1 MQSEPRIHLLSDPQA
16 ADGAAATFDAV
27 LHGIRSA
34 RESIEIHMFV
44 WRNDCVG
51 NEVGRAVLEAAER
64 GVKVKIIKD
73 LGAFMYERIEMNR
86 KSFFN
91 KPISKKQALIYKLLT
106 PSFPNTYC
114 EDDYTDEL
122 GLKIIQHPMV
132 TMEWVNHTHTKYY
145 VFDEEVMLTGSINLE
160 DRHRG
165 YYDYMIRIEDK
176 AAIARLRQRQTLSVP
191 HDPKLPIDFLLNVIE
206 GPRKV
211 FEIKEE
217 FLQLM
222 DQARKSLVIEMAYI
236 GDPDISDKIVEAS
249 KRGVKV
255 TMLFS
260 REANIGND
268 INYHAM
274 YDLCRRAD
282 IEAYLT
288 PKMIHSKL
296 MLVDDEIVMMGS
308 ANFSV
313 FSMQKAEELNVVI
326 RNHPEVVEEF
336 RKTLQAR
343 EAASEKVEDVE
354 TFSRYNHF
362 VARLQ
367 QLHQK
372 LNSWFN

>member
-1 MQSEPRIHLLSDPQA
+1 MSLTLLSDPDA
-16 ADGAAATFDAV
+16 GDGAAATFDAV
-27 LHGIRSA
+27 LEGIRMA
-34 RESIEIHMFV
+34 RKTIEIHMFV
-44 WRNDCVG
+44 WRNDEIG
-51 NEVGRAVLEAAER
+51 NAVGRAVLEAAQR
-64 GVKVKIIKD
+64 GVQIRIIKD

-91 KPISKKQALIYKLLT
+91 KPISRKQALIYRLLAPT
-106 PSFPNTYC
+106 FPNTYC
-114 EDDYTDEL
+114 EDNHTDEL
-122 GLKIIQHPMV
+122 GREIIHHPNV
-132 TMEWVNHTHTKYY
+132 TMQWVNHTHTKYY
-145 VFDEEVMLTGSINLE
+145 IFDEEVMLTGSINLE

-165 YYDYMIRIEDK
+165 YFDYMIRIEDK
-176 AAIARLRQRQTLSVP
+176 QVIERLRQRQSLAAP
-191 HDPKLPIDFLLNVIE
+191 HDPGRSVDFVLNVIE
-206 GPRKV
+206 GPERT
-211 FEIKEE
+211 FEIKAE
-217 FLQLM
+217 FLRLM
-222 DQARKSLVIEMAYI
+222 DQARESLVIEMAYI

-249 KRGVKV
+249 KRGVEV

-274 YDLCRRAD
+274 YDLCRRAE

-296 MLVDDEIVMMGS
+296 MLVDEKIVMMGS

-326 RNHPEVVEEF
+326 RDQPELVARF
-336 RKTLQAR
+336 RETLQAR
-343 EAASEKVEDVE
+343 KAASEKVEDAKA
-354 TFSRYNHF
+354 FSRYNHF
-362 VARLQ
+362 IACLQ

>member
-1 MQSEPRIHLLSDPQA
+1 MSLTLLSDPRA
-16 ADGAAATFDAV
+16 EDGAAATFDAV
-27 LHGIRSA
+27 LEGIRTA

-44 WRNDCVG
+44 WRNDDIG

-64 GVKVKIIKD
+64 GVKIRIIKD

-91 KPISKKQALIYKLLT
+91 KPISRKQALIYRMLAPT
-106 PSFPNTYC
+106 FPNTYC

-122 GLKIIQHPMV
+122 GGKIINHPNV
-132 TMEWVNHTHTKYY
+132 TMQWVNHTHTKYY
-145 VFDEEVMLTGSINLE
+145 IFDEEVMLIGSINLE

-165 YYDYMIRIEDK
+165 YFDYMIRIEDK
-176 AAIARLRQRQTLSVP
+176 AVVERLRQRQSLAVP
-191 HDPKLPIDFLLNVIE
+191 HDPGRSIDFVLNLIR
-206 GPRKV
+206 GPQHT
-211 FEIKEE
+211 FEIKKE

-236 GDPDISDKIVEAS
+236 GDPDISDKIVEVAR
-249 KRGVKV
+249 RGVKV

-268 INYHAM
+268 INYKAM
-274 YDLCRRAD
+274 HDLCLRAP

-288 PKMIHSKL
+288 PRMIHSKL
-296 MLVDDEIVMMGS
+296 MLVDDGIVMMGS

-326 RNHPEVVEEF
+326 RNHPELVARF
-336 RKTLQAR
+336 RETLQAR
-343 EAASEKVEDVE
+343 ETASQKAKGAEA
-354 TFSRYNHF
+354 FSHYNHSI
-362 VARLQ
+362 ARLQ